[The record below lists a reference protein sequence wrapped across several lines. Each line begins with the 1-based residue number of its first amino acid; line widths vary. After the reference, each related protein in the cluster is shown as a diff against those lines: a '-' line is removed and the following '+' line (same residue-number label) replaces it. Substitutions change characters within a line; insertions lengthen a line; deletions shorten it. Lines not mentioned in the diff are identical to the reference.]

1 MLKIF
6 NCEQKSEEWF
16 KLREQYP
23 LTASKASEI
32 GNQGAGLKTLCLD
45 KMAEKYSISNKE
57 KFSTEDTERGVEFE
71 PYARQMYELETGNK
85 VKEVG
90 FMVNEDICK
99 LAGVSPD
106 GLVGEDGLIEIKCF
120 ADTKHFEM
128 ICDSK
133 NGEFSIEK
141 KYLWQMQMQML
152 ITGRKWNDFIA
163 YNPNYKE
170 RLLIKRILPDIKMQ
184 EEIKKGLKL
193 GEELLNNIEKIYVSK

>member
-1 MLKIF
+1 MKKGVKV
-6 NCEQKSEEWF
+6 E
-16 KLREQYP
+16 
-23 LTASKASEI
+23 EI
-32 GNQGAGLKTLCLD
+32 GFAVD
-45 KMAEKYSISNKE
+45 
-57 KFSTEDTERGVEFE
+57 
-71 PYARQMYELETGNK
+71 
-85 VKEVG
+85 
-90 FMVNEDICK
+90 EDICK

-141 KYLWQMQMQML
+141 KYLWQMQML

-170 RLLIKRILPDIKMQ
+170 RLLIKRILPDMVFQ
-184 EEIKKGLKL
+184 EAIIQGLKKGRRIIK
-193 GEELLNNIEKIYVSK
+193 